1 MNRGRVL
8 VGVEEVL
15 VALRTMPLQS
25 DLVACGLILTYDED
39 ADEQIANVALVL
51 DYAEWDEKATQACNV
66 ARSSAWDALS
76 PLSVIPSL
84 LCRTRAEHEEF
95 SKSEPPWLAI
105 ADGDC

>member
-1 MNRGRVL
+1 MSRGRLL
-8 VGVEEVL
+8 VGVDEVL
-15 VALRTMPLQS
+15 AALRSMPPQP

-51 DYAEWDEKATQACNV
+51 DYDQWDDNATQACNA
-66 ARSSAWDALS
+66 ARSAAWIALS
-76 PLSVIPSL
+76 PLNVIPSL

-105 ADGDC
+105 ADGHC